1 MSVPH
6 GGEKVFVDN
15 RIDMLFEGLAAVFRG
30 PPLKRVD
37 DAQVGGNRELAPR
50 RVPQL
55 RGAPLGV
62 DAVQPGDGVYEQF
75 VARAFGEGEVESG
88 VEIAVVLADEQAA
101 LLIAGDDLEAV
112 KLFGCM
118 AHGSDFRNARLHDAA
133 VFRHLVEHQAL
144 GIHGFKDGL
153 LERLYVGHAD
163 IRPVPLPAFEEPFFG
178 KGTDGFADAAA
189 GNAEGPVPGAVCPR
203 RGNGLPP

>member
-1 MSVPH
+1 MHS
-6 GGEKVFVDN
+6 
-15 RIDMLFEGLAAVFRG
+15 
-30 PPLKRVD
+30 
-37 DAQVGGNRELAPR
+37 
-50 RVPQL
+50 
-55 RGAPLGV
+55 
-62 DAVQPGDGVYEQF
+62 
-75 VARAFGEGEVESG
+75 ARARWNLASR
-88 VEIAVVLADEQAA
+88 IAVVLADEQAA

-189 GNAEGPVPGAVCPR
+189 GNAEGLGKARSGAVCPR

>member
-1 MSVPH
+1 M
-6 GGEKVFVDN
+6 DN

-30 PPLKRVD
+30 PPLTPVD

-101 LLIAGDDLEAV
+101 LLIAELQ
-112 KLFGCM
+112 
-118 AHGSDFRNARLHDAA
+118 S
-133 VFRHLVEHQAL
+133 
-144 GIHGFKDGL
+144 
-153 LERLYVGHAD
+153 
-163 IRPVPLPAFEEPFFG
+163 
-178 KGTDGFADAAA
+178 
-189 GNAEGPVPGAVCPR
+189 
-203 RGNGLPP
+203 